1 MPENKPVAGNSL
13 PDITVPKS
21 GGGELTLFKPT
32 APHDWKLVIIYR
44 GKHCP
49 LCTSYLKELN
59 GELAELNELG
69 VDVAVVSADTQE
81 KVTAHMEDIQPAFD
95 VGYGLTI
102 EQMTQLGLY
111 ISNPRSETETDR
123 PFAEPGLFVMNAQGK
138 LHIVDI
144 SNAPFARPDLKTILR
159 GIRFIRN
166 PDNNYPIRGT
176 YGVE

>member
-69 VDVAVVSADTQE
+69 VVAE
-81 KVTAHMEDIQPAFD
+81 M
-95 VGYGLTI
+95 GL
-102 EQMTQLGLY
+102 
-111 ISNPRSETETDR
+111 SE
-123 PFAEPGLFVMNAQGK
+123 FGV
-138 LHIVDI
+138 
-144 SNAPFARPDLKTILR
+144 
-159 GIRFIRN
+159 
-166 PDNNYPIRGT
+166 
-176 YGVE
+176 GVELSWG